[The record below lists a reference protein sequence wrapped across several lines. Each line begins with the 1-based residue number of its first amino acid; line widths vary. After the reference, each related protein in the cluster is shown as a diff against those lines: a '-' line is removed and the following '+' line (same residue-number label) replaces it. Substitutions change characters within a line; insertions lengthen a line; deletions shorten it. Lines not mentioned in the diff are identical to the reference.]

1 MDPKEI
7 GINWLI
13 FIGQI
18 AAGILLLILLFKLYR
33 LLRAF
38 VKRAGA
44 LRKLKKYCAE
54 NKFGF
59 IKIKN
64 VWGSVFRMSG
74 NPELIIDS
82 DRKRYVIKFF
92 TTIRRNMVLHFMSD
106 GLYRYS
112 KLAGFSLPVNLGWV
126 NSALLFKTDN
136 MDSHL
141 FTYYLAEF
149 FEIPNM
155 IHQMPDIR
163 FNDYEKPGVETV
175 PVLLLNP
182 LPMKITGV
190 VANRMVLLSGGDFYE
205 KFLVHSASSLI
216 ADIRRGCI
224 FGDIPRKKILGLE

>member
-7 GINWLI
+7 GIGWLI
-13 FIGQI
+13 FIGQV

-82 DRKRYVIKFF
+82 DRMRYVIKFL

-126 NSALLFKTDN
+126 NNSLLFKTDN

-182 LPMKITGV
+182 LPTKITGV
-190 VANRMVLLSGGDFYE
+190 VANRTVL
-205 KFLVHSASSLI
+205 
-216 ADIRRGCI
+216 RRG
-224 FGDIPRKKILGLE
+224 FL